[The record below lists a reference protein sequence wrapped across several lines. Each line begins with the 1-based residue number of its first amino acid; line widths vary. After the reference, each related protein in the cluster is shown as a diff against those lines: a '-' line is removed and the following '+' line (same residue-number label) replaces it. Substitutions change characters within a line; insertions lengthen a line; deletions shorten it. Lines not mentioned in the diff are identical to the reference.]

1 MVAGNGNG
9 LMVAG
14 NGNGLMVAGNG
25 NWFSL
30 QQSAGHAGL

>member
-1 MVAGNGNG
+1 
-9 LMVAG
+9 MVAG